1 MTALVYNRPASK
13 ARIAITPD
21 IEALVLQGLRHT
33 SQQKLS
39 RQLGISQSAISRI
52 VRKASHLENCRHG
65 QPRSEAIAA

>member
-13 ARIAITPD
+13 ARAAITCEL
-21 IEALVLQGLRHT
+21 EALVLEQVRHI

-52 VRKASHLENCRHG
+52 VRKAGVLEALEDG
-65 QPRSEAIAA
+65 FTFTEARTT